1 MKDAHITEGDT
12 LPNEVKIDLH
22 MLGAPMLNGVRRH
35 VDGADVVAIHQ
46 CCLAQRRVQLRQK
59 LA

>member
-22 MLGAPMLNGVRRH
+22 MLGALRLNRARRH
-35 VDGADVVAIHQ
+35 VDGVDVVTIHQ
-46 CCLAQRRVQLRQK
+46 YCLAQRRVQLRQK